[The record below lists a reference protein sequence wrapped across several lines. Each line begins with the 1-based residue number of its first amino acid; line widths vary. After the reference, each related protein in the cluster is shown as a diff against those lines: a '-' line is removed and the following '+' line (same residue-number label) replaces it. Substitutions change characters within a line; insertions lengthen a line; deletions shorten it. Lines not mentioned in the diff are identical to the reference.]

1 MKTFALIVAF
11 SGLVSMSCAMQESI
25 HDEEWEEI
33 NSCCSCSDG
42 ILSHDSH
49 FQYDPDHL
57 VCIHCYF
64 YRIPRTDDSPALYY
78 VCKNG
83 TLLEQ

>member
-1 MKTFALIVAF
+1 MKTFALIVALGF
-11 SGLVSMSCAMQESI
+11 VGVNYPMQDHNKDGEQ
-25 HDEEWEEI
+25 DVV
-33 NSCCSCSDG
+33 SCCSCNDG

-49 FQYDPDHL
+49 FQYDKDHL

-64 YRIPRTDDSPALYY
+64 YRIPRTDDGPVLHY